1 MQDEGATKRERK
13 RRELPFPKTEPS
25 IRKIRGKYV
34 SLSPEFPYYPW
45 GCIAASRSEGH
56 FCHFIWVELCMGYN
70 SPFLYGTWKKRV
82 ALVCFV
88 WCCWVCGK
96 VIDPPQ
102 RVYRVGMLTR
112 KIEEG
117 TAMERAEAVA
127 ERPAM
132 ARRTAEGR
140 PHDGADED
148 DDAPHEEAV
157 DVL

>member
-1 MQDEGATKRERK
+1 MQDEGATK

-34 SLSPEFPYYPW
+34 SLSPSSHTTLGVPLLPREAKGISVTLSGWSCVW
-45 GCIAASRSEGH
+45 GTTLH
-56 FCHFIWVELCMGYN
+56 FCMGRGR
-70 SPFLYGTWKKRV
+70 SVSL
-82 ALVCFV
+82 CFV